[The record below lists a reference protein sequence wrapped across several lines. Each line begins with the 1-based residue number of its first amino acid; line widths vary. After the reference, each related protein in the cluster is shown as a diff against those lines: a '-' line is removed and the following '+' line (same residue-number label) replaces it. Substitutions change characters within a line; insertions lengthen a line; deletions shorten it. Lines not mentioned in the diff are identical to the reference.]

1 MLDEIAPALRPF
13 RKSKTLIAEPGVTDM
28 LPMVES
34 KISFVPFVNYLKEK
48 RESVS
53 DTQERLYNYLIKRF
67 ESEPS
72 LLNVQDAE
80 IIHQHSELME
90 LLTTSLFPVVAS
102 DHWHF
107 FTCSSLPLQCF
118 LLFRLFP

>member
-1 MLDEIAPALRPF
+1 MLDEIAPALRPY
-13 RKSKTLIAEPGVTDM
+13 RKSKTLTAEPGVIEM

-34 KISFVPFVNYLKEK
+34 KISFVPFVNYLRK
-48 RESVS
+48 RKSVS

-80 IIHQHSELME
+80 II
-90 LLTTSLFPVVAS
+90 TT
-102 DHWHF
+102 
-107 FTCSSLPLQCF
+107 
-118 LLFRLFP
+118 FRTNGTADDVLVPGSCQ